1 MKLFVIAGHGAGDP
15 GACANGYEE
24 AERVRALAAR
34 IKAFG
39 GDAVEVADTSRNW
52 YADNG
57 ISSRHARQGLGG
69 YRAASGQRGPF
80 RARRARDLST
90 AAIRQSQYGKALAEF
105 IGGLLPGPCKHHR
118 GAHQR
123 PRQPQAGRSPGHQL
137 PAFGVLLHF
146 QRGWHRQVRRANRRG
161 GEGHPRRVRHRGWR
175 RARRL
180 PLPRP
185 SAPAGGCDVDG
196 DWGPANRDGLREGA
210 RHRGRRRGV
219 RAGLPATWPPSAAC
233 PSSAWRVGSGGSQ
246 MVRALQSKVGASADG
261 YFGPNTC
268 RALQA
273 YLGTEQDGVL
283 SHPSQAVR
291 AVLQRRLNAGT
302 F

>member
-15 GACANGYEE
+15 GACANGYQE

-57 ISSRHARQGLGG
+57 ISSLTLGKDWAAIELHQDSAAPSARGGHVIIYGG
-69 YRAASGQRGPF
+69 YSA
-80 RARRARDLST
+80 D
-90 AAIRQSQYGKALAEF
+90 QYDKALAEF
-105 IGGLLPGPCKHHR
+105 IGGFFPGRANTIVGRTDLANPKRAARRGINYRLLECCFISNAEDIAKFNAQIDDVAKGIL
-118 GAHQR
+118 A
-123 PRQPQAGRSPGHQL
+123 
-137 PAFGVLLHF
+137 AFGIAS
-146 QRGWHRQVRRANRRG
+146 GDA
-161 GEGHPRRVRHRGWR
+161 P
-175 RARRL
+175 AA
-180 PLPRP
+180 PSPAP
-185 SAPAGGCDVDG
+185 SAPAALDVDG
-196 DWGPANRDGLREGA
+196 WWGPAT
-210 RHRGRRRGV
+210 V
-219 RAGLPATWPPSAAC
+219 RALQAALGTDQDGVVSNQDSRDMSAIGGVPST
-233 PSSAWRVGSGGSQ
+233 AWQVGRGGSD
-246 MVRALQSKVGASADG
+246 VIAALQSKVGVEADR

-291 AVLQRRLNAGT
+291 ELQRRLNAGT